1 MTRKTPR
8 TTRTRVSR
16 VAAPDTRAIKEEGR
30 VLANQFYREA
40 RPRIL
45 EHLNRLQSATSLDD
59 LFEAQRALLVE
70 SGARQN
76 VEATLL
82 PQRKALESE
91 IREVVATSD
100 RMRLIELQRR
110 LAELKLAQK
119 VFPAI
124 HHALRTI
131 ADGIAWKALRYDR
144 LGIAVL
150 GRGRRVG
157 HLASGVGFATEMNWI
172 EAYWKQGILAL
183 HNDLT
188 NVLRH
193 GDLTLVRWPAA
204 GELEADVVEIKT
216 GHVDPTSR
224 QFRRIAD
231 AMGFLRDGQHP
242 TLAEG
247 GALVAHRLAA
257 PYVTHHDELVHV
269 LASARHEGFAW
280 RQLSPSVAIMG
291 AWIPGIAQRGMS
303 VVQQRTV
310 MEVALGWWS
319 GPPDTYP
326 FVWSA
331 AHRRL
336 RDRDETVPA
345 IAPCTIFRLPPEDI
359 ADLLLGFIDYVTYF
373 NPTVLERDFAGRGLS
388 VQVARPP
395 DSELR
400 FLTAVRPSG
409 SIVVPAHVREQLM
422 VELMTPATLITAIE
436 GAFATAGAREPDAH
450 SMVVLDE
457 SATWEEPR

>member
-1 MTRKTPR
+1 MSRRTSGTTQTRANR
-8 TTRTRVSR
+8 R
-16 VAAPDTRAIKEEGR
+16 AGPDTRAIKEEGR
-30 VLANQFYREA
+30 VLSNRFYQEA
-40 RPRIL
+40 RPRLL
-45 EHLNRLQSATSLDD
+45 EHLHRLQSAASLDD

-76 VEATLL
+76 VEATLV
-82 PQRKALESE
+82 PQRKELERE
-91 IREVVATSD
+91 IRDVVPMSD
-100 RMRLIELQRR
+100 RTRLIELQGR
-110 LAELKLAQK
+110 LTELKLAQK

-144 LGIAVL
+144 LGVAVL

-157 HLASGVGFATEMNWI
+157 HLASGVGFTTEMNWI
-172 EAYWKQGILAL
+172 EAYWKEGILAL

-216 GHVDPTSR
+216 GRVDLTSR

-231 AMGFLRDGQHP
+231 AIGFLRDGRHP
-242 TLAEG
+242 SLAEG
-247 GALVAHRLAA
+247 SALVAHRLAA
-257 PYVTHHDELVHV
+257 PYLTHQEDLAQV
-269 LASARHEGFAW
+269 LASARQEGFAW
-280 RQLSPSVAIMG
+280 RSLSPSVAIM
-291 AWIPGIAQRGMS
+291 ATWIPGIAERGMS
-303 VVQQRTV
+303 VAQERMV
-310 MEVALGWWS
+310 MEEALGWWS
-319 GPPDTYP
+319 GPPDSHP

-331 AHRRL
+331 THRRL
-336 RDRDETVPA
+336 RDRDETVAA
-345 IAPCTIFRLPPEDI
+345 IAPSTIFRLPAEDI

-373 NPTVLERDFAGRGLS
+373 NSTVLERDFAARGLS
-388 VQVARPP
+388 VEVARPP
-395 DSELR
+395 DSEHR

-422 VELMTPATLITAIE
+422 VELMTPETLIAAIE
-436 GAFATAGAREPDAH
+436 GAFAAAGAREPAAH

-457 SATWEEPR
+457 STTWEQP